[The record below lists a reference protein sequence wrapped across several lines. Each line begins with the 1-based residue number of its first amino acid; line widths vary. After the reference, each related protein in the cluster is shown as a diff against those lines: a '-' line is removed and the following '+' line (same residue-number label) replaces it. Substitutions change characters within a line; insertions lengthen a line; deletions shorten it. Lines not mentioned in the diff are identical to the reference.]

1 MAYKFVITEEEKQ
14 NILEK
19 YLLSEDS
26 KALLDLI
33 SKFSKDTTDTEDVIK
48 EYINDFKKYQK
59 NLPTDK
65 RDINKYSYEEL
76 KNLIDGLKSK
86 KDFKNTFD
94 TIFKYYKETTE
105 QIPNLTLTNL
115 IKRFLEIKNYIPQDS
130 RDIFKYNYTQLKTF
144 IDNNYKFF
152 IKNVL
157 LNKFRNSAN
166 DDTIKG
172 ITDMYLNYVLR
183 LPENEKLVTDMTFD
197 EFERV
202 VSGLESIYNVNKGN
216 KSNEEILNEIPL
228 IYNENNLKIYRP
240 DIKIEAILLNEYYG
254 GNWCVGW
261 PGANNL
267 YYRYR
272 LDQGK
277 TMYYVIDSDKEVS
290 NPNSGLVV
298 LVNDKNQY
306 FLADRNNQPKQ
317 NDGSIVR
324 DWSFIVEKNKKLEN
338 LKNLF
343 VPIDISGEDLQ
354 IYNKYKN
361 ITTINS
367 PNILEYFNNNQN
379 DVSIW
384 LDIATPKL
392 TDAQYIS
399 LPDVLKKKYI
409 DLGRELSPYMI
420 QNSSQS
426 VITYINSRKLEQ
438 IKNARSINQLSS
450 NDIAILSSPVN
461 KQLKEELKSRLVPKE
476 SIIGQQ
482 LSINLD
488 MSSSSNNQWSKY
500 VNLYGLSDIFDY
512 LPDDLIT
519 LKISNTSNA
528 HLSIKFPESF
538 GRLTELT
545 TLYLENVV
553 KSLPNS
559 ISNLENLT
567 TIALVN
573 NKELRKLPT
582 EIGQLPM
589 IYAIRVKNCPNL
601 IISDEIKNNIYDEQT
616 NSDGSI
622 SYNFIPGI

>member
-26 KALLDLI
+26 KALIELI
-33 SKFSKDTTDTEDVIK
+33 SKFSKDTTDTEEVIK
-48 EYINDFKKYQK
+48 EYINDFKKYQ
-59 NLPTDK
+59 NSLPTDK
-65 RDINKYSYEEL
+65 RDINKYSYDEL

-86 KDFKNTFD
+86 KDFKKTFD
-94 TIFKYYKETTE
+94 SIFKYYKETTE

-115 IKRFLEIKNYIPQDS
+115 IKRFLEIKNYLPQDS

-144 IDNNYKFF
+144 IDNNYKYF

-157 LNKFRNSAN
+157 LNKFKNSAN

-172 ITDMYLNYVLR
+172 ITNMYLNYILR

-202 VSGLESIYNVNKGN
+202 VSGLESIYNVRKGN
-216 KSNEEILNEIPL
+216 KSNDEILSEIPL
-228 IYNENNLKIYRP
+228 VYNENNLKIYRP
-240 DIKIEAILLNEYYG
+240 DIKLEAILLNEYYG

-277 TMYYVIDSDKEVS
+277 TMYYVIDTDKEVS

-298 LVNDKNQY
+298 LVNNKNQY
-306 FLADRNNQPKQ
+306 FLADRNNQAGQ

-361 ITTINS
+361 IGTINN

-392 TDAQYIS
+392 TDEQYIS
-399 LPDVLKKKYI
+399 LPDVLKKKYV
-409 DLGRELSPYMI
+409 DLGRELTPYMI

-426 VITYINSRKLEQ
+426 VITYINSRKLAQ

-461 KQLKEELKSRLVPKE
+461 RQLKEELKSRLIPKE
-476 SIIGQQ
+476 TIIGQQ
-482 LSINLD
+482 LTINLD
-488 MSSSSNNQWSKY
+488 ISSSNNQWSKY
-500 VNLYGLSDIFDY
+500 INLYGLSDIFDY
-512 LPDDLIT
+512 LPEDLIT
-519 LKISNTSNA
+519 LKISNPSNA
-528 HLSIKFPESF
+528 YLAIKFPESF

-601 IISDEIKNNIYDEQT
+601 IISDEIKNNIYDEQI
-616 NSDGSI
+616 NSDGSV

>member
-361 ITTINS
+361 ITTINN